1 MATTDRAPSATESA
15 QPHYVPST
23 QPKVIVNASSAR
35 PHPIIIPPFTTHSAI
50 RCRLGLMVGL
60 QEFTRLTRKAKVSPD
75 AHYNPLVHST
85 LMRSWLTLHGSIIVG
100 VVGWASAQRSSQKE
114 SRGSTLVRVG
124 ISQLAASYSDR
135 PVCLAHPFLTVIAFH
150 TFVSNPHGMMHIA
163 LGTVEVARSR
173 VSLASLRNAH
183 FGQKT
188 VKPE

>member
-1 MATTDRAPSATESA
+1 
-15 QPHYVPST
+15 
-23 QPKVIVNASSAR
+23 
-35 PHPIIIPPFTTHSAI
+35 
-50 RCRLGLMVGL
+50 MVGL
-60 QEFTRLTRKAKVSPD
+60 KEFTRLTRKAKVSPD

-85 LMRSWLTLHGSIIVG
+85 LMRSWLTLQASIIVG

-114 SRGSTLVRVG
+114 SRGSALVRVG

-173 VSLASLRNAH
+173 GIARIFAQCTQRSVAAPSDLILARGAGQRWRVSRRQRQ
-183 FGQKT
+183 FPKRKT
-188 VKPE
+188 PFEESRE